1 MSAEN
6 LLVVESPA
14 KAKTI
19 TKYLGNK
26 FTVLSSKGHVRSI
39 PSRSNAVDTDNQF
52 ETAYEINVGSGKY
65 LDAITD
71 AAKKATNIYMATD
84 PDREGEAIAWHVVE
98 VLKDRKVSLDD
109 KVQRITFNEVTPDA
123 IKSALK
129 SPRDIDMDLVSA
141 QRTRQSLDYLV
152 GFSVSPLL
160 WKKLPGS
167 KSAGRVQSVALRL
180 LCEREHEI
188 MRFKSMDYWT
198 ISAYFGLNSD
208 QFLSELLEIN
218 TKKVEKFTFTSDA
231 AAKSVL
237 NILKDLNYSVD
248 SIEKKDVSRNPEA
261 PFITSTLIQS
271 ASSALKMSA
280 KKTMQVAQKLYE
292 GMKIDDQM
300 IGLITYMR
308 TDSINVSEESI
319 DKARNVIKQLYGD
332 KYLPKEPRVF
342 KKKVKN
348 AQEAHEAI
356 RPTDPSIIPSQ
367 IKEFVS
373 DDEFHLYDLIWR
385 RFIGCQMS
393 SVKVAKTIIKIIG
406 KGNKQIDE
414 KTLDESVKSFFENLN
429 NTTASFKV
437 MGTIILFDGFQRLV
451 NDLQVDKKK
460 TDSDVILPQM
470 SEGDAVSLV
479 DMNSK
484 EHSTT
489 APSRYSEATLVKKM
503 EDLGIGRPSTYATII
518 SILQERQYV
527 LLTKNKFFVEDRGE
541 LVSTFLNCF
550 FSKYVEYNF
559 TASLEEEL
567 DDIAGGEKKSLDI
580 LRGFWDPFKKNV
592 DEVAQMQTSDILSKI
607 QNILSEF
614 LFAHLENHKC
624 PKCKNGD
631 LKLKNSKY
639 SPFIGCS
646 NYPECDYAQ
655 KFKLYSSDSKGDT
668 TADSLLKT
676 EDSSDNLM
684 IHSGNIKV
692 IAQYGDEQIM
702 LNQGQYGYY
711 LSLCK
716 DGLVQKNFS
725 LNKGVDIETF
735 NFTFA
740 DLRKFFNMPFT
751 LGKHTDSN
759 EIKIGI
765 GRYGPYILHKKKFYS
780 IKNKDMSGVLAFTL
794 EEAIKLI
801 PGKK

>member
-26 FTVLSSKGHVRSI
+26 FTVLSSRGHVRSI
-39 PSRSNAVDTDNQF
+39 PSRSNAVDTEHQF
-52 ETAYEINVGSGKY
+52 ETEYEINVGSGKY

-84 PDREGEAIAWHVVE
+84 PDREGEAIAWHVLE

-188 MRFKSMDYWT
+188 MRFKSIDYWT
-198 ISAYFGLNSD
+198 ISACFGLNSD
-208 QFLSELLEIN
+208 QFISELIDIN
-218 TKKVEKFTFTSDA
+218 TQKVEKFAFTSDT
-231 AAKSVL
+231 AAKSIV

-248 SIEKKDVSRNPEA
+248 SIEKKEVSRNPEP

-319 DKARNVIKQLYGD
+319 DKARKVIKQTYGD
-332 KYLPKEPRVF
+332 KYLPKEPRIF

-367 IKEFVS
+367 IKEFLT

-393 SVKVAKTIIKIIG
+393 SVKVAKTTIKIIG
-406 KGNKQIDE
+406 KSDKQIDLG
-414 KTLDESVKSFFENLN
+414 KLDESVKSFFESQN

-437 MGTIILFDGFQRLV
+437 IGTIILFDGFQKLV
-451 NDLQVDKKK
+451 NDLQINKKK
-460 TDSDVILPQM
+460 TDDDVILPQM
-470 SEGDAVSLV
+470 SEGEAVNLI
-479 DMNSK
+479 DMPSK
-484 EHSTT
+484 KHSTT

-527 LLTKNKFFVEDRGE
+527 MLAKNKFFVEDRGE
-541 LVSTFLNCF
+541 LVNTFLNCF
-550 FSKYVEYNF
+550 FSRYVEYNF
-559 TASLEEEL
+559 TASLEKEL
-567 DDIAGGEKKSLDI
+567 DDIAGGDKKSLDI
-580 LRGFWDPFKKNV
+580 LRGFWEPFKKNV
-592 DEVAQMQTSDILSKI
+592 DEVGQMQTSDILLKI
-607 QNILSEF
+607 QNILSDF
-614 LFAHLENHKC
+614 LFANLENHKC
-624 PKCKNGD
+624 PKCKSGD

-655 KFKLYSSDSKGDT
+655 KFKLYSSESKGET
-668 TADSLLKT
+668 TADSFLKN
-676 EDSSDNLM
+676 EDSNDNLM

-692 IAQYGDEQIM
+692 IAQDGDEHIM
-702 LNQGQYGYY
+702 LNQGQYGHY

-716 DGLVQKNFS
+716 DGIVQKNFS
-725 LNKGVDIETF
+725 INKGVDIEAF
-735 NFTFA
+735 NFEFA
-740 DLRKFFNMPFT
+740 DLRKFFNMPFA
-751 LGKHTDSN
+751 LGKHTDGN

-780 IKNKDMSGVLAFTL
+780 IKNKDMAAILAFTL
-794 EEAIKLI
+794 DEAVNLI
-801 PGKK
+801 SGKK